1 MTRTQIINNFIEKYN
16 YKNYLEIGVQAGVNF
31 RQVKCKRKVGVD
43 PDKKSY
49 ATIKKTSDDFFK
61 DNQEKFDIIF
71 IDGLHLQEQ
80 VIRDCINALKFLNEG
95 GTIIWHDCLPTTEK
109 MQVREM
115 HNGAWTGD
123 VWKGWL
129 HFRGF
134 PDLEM
139 YVVDTDY
146 GCGVMKKGT
155 QEEIFIKSDEMTWT
169 NFENNFKEWMNVI
182 SVDEFLKRI

>member
-31 RQVKCKRKVGVD
+31 RKVKCKRKVGVD
-43 PDKKSY
+43 PDKKSA

-115 HNGAWTGD
+115 HNGQVMYGKGGYILGD
-123 VWKGWL
+123 
-129 HFRGF
+129 
-134 PDLEM
+134 
-139 YVVDTDY
+139 
-146 GCGVMKKGT
+146 
-155 QEEIFIKSDEMTWT
+155 
-169 NFENNFKEWMNVI
+169 
-182 SVDEFLKRI
+182 FLI